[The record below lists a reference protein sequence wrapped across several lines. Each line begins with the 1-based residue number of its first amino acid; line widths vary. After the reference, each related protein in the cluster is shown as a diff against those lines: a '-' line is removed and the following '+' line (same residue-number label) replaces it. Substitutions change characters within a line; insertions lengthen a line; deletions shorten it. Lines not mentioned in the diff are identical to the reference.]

1 MNKKELQKIIKN
13 LNNEEIIIYNILKEG
28 YENRISKSYVRA
40 MTGIKERQFKSII
53 KSLRFK
59 NIPVCSQTTRGGGYW
74 IEWDKKNF
82 GKFVFEQ
89 KIQVEGYEKSLDNL
103 IAIYK
108 SLKGKDSNE
117 LFI

>member
-13 LNNEEIIIYNILKEG
+13 LNEEETIIYNILKEG
-28 YENRISKSYVRA
+28 YENRISKGFVA
-40 MTGIKERQFKSII
+40 GMTGIKERKFKSII

-59 NIPVCSQTTRGGGYW
+59 GVPVCSQTTRGGGYW

-89 KIQVEGYEKSLDNL
+89 KIEVEGYQKSLNKL
-103 IAIYK
+103 IDIYK
-108 SLKGKDSNE
+108 SLRGKDSNE